1 MGFWEWLR
9 GGKRR
14 ILDYSLEDLQR
25 EQRILNREKN
35 HLVKK
40 MERLAREKQDIFNKG
55 ASRKSPELRRALAQD
70 YELKTAEEQMA
81 GRSLNIKSKELLT
94 VARLR
99 MVRESKNNAGTS
111 RLLAGL
117 NEKDM
122 VELSRLIADDE
133 VTREMY
139 EDKLNEI
146 LAAGMGE
153 EKPEEQL
160 SDTGRKLM
168 EIWEQMDDG
177 EIADHREA
185 FEKAESSIR
194 KEAAKED
201 EQG

>member
-9 GGKRR
+9 GGKKS
-14 ILDYSLEDLQR
+14 ILDYTYEDLQR
-25 EQRILNREKN
+25 EQRILTREKN
-35 HLVKK
+35 QLIKK
-40 MERLAREKQDIFNKG
+40 MERLAREKQEIFNKG
-55 ASRKSPELRRALAQD
+55 ASRKSPELRKALAQD
-70 YELKTAEEQMA
+70 YELKTAEEQMN

-99 MVRESKNNAGTS
+99 MIREAKSNASTS
-111 RLLAGL
+111 RILSKL

-133 VTREMY
+133 VSREMY
-139 EDKLNEI
+139 EDKLNDI
-146 LAAGMGE
+146 LSASMGE
-153 EKPEEQL
+153 QRPEEQL

-168 EIWEQMDDG
+168 EIWEKMDDG

-194 KEAAKED
+194 KEAEN
-201 EQG
+201 EEG